1 MLKSFTSFILSLL
14 VFGVMGCDNVSRVVT
29 PKPTSTVKIGFLV
42 AGDRANYLNGAEMAV
57 SEINASGGLLSMPV
71 ELISHINVA
80 SGPEVSV
87 EVAESMILKDKVIA
101 LIGPNRFFSCG
112 RGRAYCSKTS
122 DTDDSDNCD
131 KPECYRGRVNFVF
144 MASFTD
150 SFQGAAMAR
159 FARNELGLTT
169 AAIMTRKGDLYTEGI
184 SEFFMTHFIQLGGKA
199 NQVFYEKGRT
209 DFTALLDEI
218 SRKEPDALFAP
229 GFVEELPLLT
239 QQAHT
244 IGLQNSTGTPTVFL
258 GSDSWDN
265 PLLLTMAATAI
276 EGSYFTG
283 HFSPDADEPKVRTF
297 VDTYT
302 SLYGDT
308 PVGGIAVSYDAVILL
323 ALAVDKAEGYEPN
336 ALRQQ
341 LAMTQNYIG
350 VTSIAQYDES
360 RHPTKSVVIF
370 TIKNGKKQFYK
381 QINPKS

>member
-1 MLKSFTSFILSLL
+1 MLKSFMSFILSLL
-14 VFGVMGCDNVSRVVT
+14 LIGVIGCDNVSKVLT
-29 PKPTSTVKIGFLV
+29 PKPVSTVKIGFIV

-57 SEINASGGLLSMPV
+57 SEINGRGGLFGMPV
-71 ELISHINVA
+71 ELMSYINMD

-87 EVAESMILKDKVIA
+87 EVAESMIVKDKVIA
-101 LIGPNRFFSCG
+101 LIGPNRSSH
-112 RGRAYCSKTS
+112 AV
-122 DTDDSDNCD
+122 
-131 KPECYRGRVNFVF
+131 EVGRVAQKHQIPMIATTATNPNVTGAGDFVF

-159 FARNELGLTT
+159 FAKMELGLTT
-169 AAIMTRKGDLYTEGI
+169 AAIMTRRGDLYTEGI

-199 NQVFYEKGRT
+199 TQVFYEAGTT
-209 DFTALLDEI
+209 DFTSLLEEVAGE
-218 SRKEPDALFAP
+218 KPDALFAP
-229 GFVEELPLLT
+229 GFVDELPLLT

-244 IGLQNSTGTPTVFL
+244 IGLQNSIGTPTVFL

-265 PLLLTMAATAI
+265 PLLLTTAATAI

-283 HFSPDADEPKVRTF
+283 HFSPDADEPNVRTF

-302 SLYGDT
+302 SIYGDT

-323 ALAVDKAEGYEPN
+323 ALAAEKAGSYEPN

-341 LAMTQNYIG
+341 LAATQNYIG
-350 VTSIAQYDES
+350 VTSIAHYDEN

-370 TIKNGKKQFYK
+370 TIKNGKKLFYK
-381 QINPKS
+381 QVN